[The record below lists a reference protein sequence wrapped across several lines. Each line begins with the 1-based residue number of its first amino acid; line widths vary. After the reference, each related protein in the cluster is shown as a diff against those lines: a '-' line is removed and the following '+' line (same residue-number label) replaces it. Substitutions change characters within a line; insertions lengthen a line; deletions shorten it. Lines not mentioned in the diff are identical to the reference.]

1 MIAKMNAPNAP
12 NVALLM
18 YNCGSTWLNMAQHPQ
33 PNMRLVLAG
42 TSVDDYR
49 WSPSVLVVEFHHI
62 VPKGWHRWG
71 FPRNDPPG
79 FPSLPRHDLGTGEL
93 AEPGSG
99 EGSERSE
106 RSGSRVAG
114 KCLGNA
120 GKCWEWN
127 GGRTT
132 WSPNN
137 TFRKARMSS
146 QNKIILCFQST
157 MFKS

>member
-1 MIAKMNAPNAP
+1 MNAPNAP
-12 NVALLM
+12 NAPVALLM
-18 YNCGSTWLNMAQHPQ
+18 YNCGSTWLNMVQQPQ
-33 PNMRLVLAG
+33 PNMRLVLVG

-62 VPKGWHRWG
+62 APKGWHLWG

-79 FPSLPRHDLGTGEL
+79 FPSLPRHFFGTGEL
-93 AEPGSG
+93 QSPAA
-99 EGSERSE
+99 ERSE

-114 KCLGNA
+114 KC
-120 GKCWEWN
+120 WEWN
-127 GGRTT
+127 GGTTT

-137 TFRKARMSS
+137 TFQKARMSS